1 MNDKAN
7 KASNKADDD
16 DQTDLYYKE
25 MVDLKDLTIKE
36 GEKAIDELKADKS
49 VLNLQPEKFKRILNK
64 MDKDIKTLR
73 EVKNIGWE
81 VRRENWIW

>member
-36 GEKAIDELKADKS
+36 GEKAIDELKADNA
-49 VLNLQPEKFKRILNK
+49 VLNLQLEKFKRILNK
-64 MDKDIKTLR
+64 MDKEIKTLR
-73 EVKNIGWE
+73 EVKTI
-81 VRRENWIW
+81 

>member
-16 DQTDLYYKE
+16 DQTDLYYTE
-25 MVDLKDLTIKE
+25 MVHSTDFAIKE

-73 EVKNIGWE
+73 EVKNIG
-81 VRRENWIW
+81 

>member
-73 EVKNIGWE
+73 EVKNIG
-81 VRRENWIW
+81 